1 MKKRLLALALGAVLA
16 FGLTACG
23 GSSDDGTSTN
33 AGTGTSKTV
42 VVAMGSGFSTLD
54 PGLCYEKYP
63 HVPLNACY
71 ETLFK
76 FYSNEGAAEPCLVDT
91 YEFSEDNLTLTM
103 KLKEGIVFS
112 SGNPMTSAD
121 VKFSINR
128 CKNLKGNPSFI
139 ADTIASIDTPDDLT
153 VVLNLTEPDSA
164 ILSKLT
170 YNSLAILDSEVVK
183 ANGGTDAED
192 AASTDTAQ
200 AYLNTTSAGSGMY
213 VMTKYT
219 PDDEIV
225 LEKNENY
232 WGTPTNVDKYVIKI
246 QPDANTQMMT
256 LAGGDVDI
264 AVNLT
269 QDTKEE
275 LEGNSSVSVLS
286 SATKSVIFVMAN
298 MNEEIGGP
306 VSDPKVQQAIRLA
319 LDYEGIQ
326 TLCGDGTVTPYSI
339 IQTGFMG
346 SKGERSTSY
355 RDIEAAKALLAEAGY
370 PDGFEIDL
378 PVCDLSVEGIVLTD
392 IAQKVK
398 DDLAQVGIT
407 ATIVSYP
414 WAAGY
419 GDEYRDGTLGLTVM
433 YWGIDYSDPNVQL
446 EFLAGGIVGQR
457 AGWTEE
463 MDPEIAALYGEAMNA
478 TDNDERIAV
487 LEKIQDAT
495 YEYGPFTMI
504 AQAPSYI
511 GYNNRL
517 TGVQFS
523 DPYTIDLTLVN
534 VAE

>member
-1 MKKRLLALALGAVLA
+1 MKKRLLALALGLVLA
-16 FGLTACG
+16 FGAAAC
-23 GSSDDGTSTN
+23 SSGDSSADTTTTTPASN
-33 AGTGTSKTV
+33 TV
-42 VVAMGSGFSTLD
+42 VVAIGSGFTNLD
-54 PGLCYEKYP
+54 PSYCYEKYP

-71 ETLFK
+71 ENLFK
-76 FYSNEGAAEPCLVDT
+76 FFSNDGAPEPLLVDT
-91 YEFSEDNLTLTM
+91 YEFSEDNMSLTM
-103 KLKEGIVFS
+103 TLKDGIVFA

-121 VKFSINR
+121 VKFSLMR

-139 ADTIASIDTPDDLT
+139 TDTIASIDTPDEKT
-153 VVLNLTEPDSA
+153 VVLNFTTPDSA

-192 AASTDTAQ
+192 ASTADTAM

-213 VMTKYT
+213 IMTKYT

-225 LEKNENY
+225 LEKNPNY
-232 WGTPTNVDKYVIKI
+232 WGESTNVDKYIIKI
-246 QPDANTQMMT
+246 QPDPNTQMMT

-269 QDTKEE
+269 QDTAEE
-275 LEGNSSVSVLS
+275 LTGADGVEILS
-286 SATKSVIFVMAN
+286 TASKSVIFTMAN
-298 MNEEIGGP
+298 MDPAIGGP

-326 TLCGDGTVTPYSI
+326 MLCGEGTVTPYSI

-346 SKGERSTSY
+346 AKGERPVSY
-355 RDIEAAKALLAEAGY
+355 TNIEEAKNLLAEAGY
-370 PDGFEIDL
+370 PDGFTIDM
-378 PVCDLSVEGIVLTD
+378 PICDLSVESITLTD
-392 IAQKVK
+392 VAQKVQA
-398 DDLAQVGIT
+398 DLAQIGIT
-407 ATIVSYP
+407 ANIVSYP

-419 GDEYRDGTLGLTVM
+419 GDEYRDGTLGFTVM

-446 EFLAGGIVGQR
+446 EFLAGGKVGLR
-457 AGWTEE
+457 AGWAAE
-463 MDPEIAALYGEAMNA
+463 MDPEIAAMYAEAMNT
-478 TDNDERIAV
+478 TDTDARIAV

-504 AQAPSYI
+504 AQAPCYI
-511 GYNNRL
+511 GYNTRL
-517 TGVQFS
+517 NGVAFS

-534 VAE
+534 VK